1 MSLLA
6 ALKTYLKVCLMV
18 RYLLSVLMFF
28 PVDGNVPITLN
39 YTVQSTVF
47 LLTQFAAVFILTPSF
62 FFVGIA
68 VALLGGYCGQVYIK
82 AQLPVKREMSN
93 AKAPILAQ

>member
-1 MSLLA
+1 
-6 ALKTYLKVCLMV
+6 MV
-18 RYLLSVLMFF
+18 RYLLSLLMFF
-28 PVDGNVPITLN
+28 PVDGTIPSTLN
-39 YTVQSTVF
+39 YTLQSTVV
-47 LLTQFAAVFILTPSF
+47 LLTQFTAVFIFTPSF
-62 FFVGIA
+62 SFVGIA